1 MKVLIIGEQP
11 PSTRQRIRE
20 LFPAQW
26 ELCFSS
32 LAEAEREL
40 ADAEV
45 LLPEHL
51 RVGEALLRKA
61 PRLKLVQTGA
71 GYDNIDLEA
80 CTRAGVQVCNA
91 AGVNADAVAEHVLAL
106 LLCRYKNLLPLDGGM
121 KAHREVRTLDYAGGE
136 LAGAILAGHDGRRG
150 YVYHAAVA
158 EAFRGVQ
165 DQAFRLL
172 LRSLWHP

>member
-51 RVGEALLRKA
+51 RVDEALLRRA
-61 PRLKLVQTGA
+61 PRLRLVQTGA

-80 CTRAGVQVCNA
+80 CTRAGVQVCKVVERVVD
-91 AGVNADAVAEHVLAL
+91 GIKGLFFAD
-106 LLCRYKNLLPLDGGM
+106 
-121 KAHREVRTLDYAGGE
+121 GE
-136 LAGAILAGHDGRRG
+136 
-150 YVYHAAVA
+150 
-158 EAFRGVQ
+158 
-165 DQAFRLL
+165 
-172 LRSLWHP
+172 